1 MLYARNIDLPEN
13 VLKRL
18 PQPAQETYRKA
29 FNNAWNN
36 YRQTGTGDAIES
48 LEDLAHF
55 VAWAA
60 VEQNFHKT
68 PRGQWVP
75 D

>member
-1 MLYARNIDLPEN
+1 MPYARNIDLPEN

-29 FNNAWNN
+29 YNNAWNN
-36 YRQTGTGDAIES
+36 YRQASTDEPGKN
-48 LEDLAHF
+48 LEDVAHF

>member
-1 MLYARNIDLPEN
+1 MPYASNIDLPEN
-13 VLKRL
+13 VLKSL

-36 YRQTGTGDAIES
+36 YRQASSRDGNVD
-48 LEDLAHF
+48 LEDVAHF

>member
-1 MLYARNIDLPEN
+1 MPYARNIDLPEN
-13 VLKRL
+13 VLKDL
-18 PQPAQETYRKA
+18 PAPAQETYRKA

-36 YRQTGTGDAIES
+36 YRQADAEA
-48 LEDLAHF
+48 LEDVAHL
-55 VAWAA
+55 VAWAS